1 MAVGTKWLC
10 AVVPDCFG
18 VRPMPTLEMQN
29 PGDITH
35 EETKQDRIDEKML
48 EGLDIGKHWSE
59 EMVRTLRGNMGHY
72 MFVDFRITLRSGE
85 FHHSR

>member
-29 PGDITH
+29 PGDITN

-48 EGLDIGKHWSE
+48 KGWILESTG
-59 EMVRTLRGNMGHY
+59 VRRWY
-72 MFVDFRITLRSGE
+72 EV
-85 FHHSR
+85 